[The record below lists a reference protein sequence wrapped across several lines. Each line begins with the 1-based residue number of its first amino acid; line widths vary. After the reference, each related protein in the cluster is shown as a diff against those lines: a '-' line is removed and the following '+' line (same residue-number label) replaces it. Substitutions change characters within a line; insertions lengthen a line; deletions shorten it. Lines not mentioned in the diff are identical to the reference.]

1 MWPTKFPDKIW
12 EWSVNGQ
19 RIWRFW
25 VILVIQVNNILIHSI
40 ESYGGPTL
48 AGAKLRTSYTQG
60 AEFILNGWI
69 FNWWAFLQWFTTS
82 AKEDLPETLR
92 WAELL
97 ISCPTLI
104 RGLFTESEH
113 TAHGENSA
121 SRGGHC
127 PTAWCIASN
136 LMRTP
141 AMFLSTDWILCIE
154 SNGWALSMTWYL
166 LSVLGI
172 KWSTIFFPF
181 YIFLSHKTR
190 QSELQNWIM

>member
-1 MWPTKFPDKIW
+1 MFEGWRRKENKTEKAVVKEESSMMWLTFLHRQVDEMWPTKFPDKIW

-19 RIWRFW
+19 RILRCW
-25 VILVIQVNNILIHSI
+25 VILVIQVNNILIHSN

-60 AEFILNGWI
+60 AEFILNGRI
-69 FNWWAFLQWFTTS
+69 FNWGAFLQWFTTS

-127 PTAWCIASN
+127 PTAWCIEFNAY
-136 LMRTP
+136 
-141 AMFLSTDWILCIE
+141 ACHVFVDWLNFMHRI
-154 SNGWALSMTWYL
+154 
-166 LSVLGI
+166 
-172 KWSTIFFPF
+172 
-181 YIFLSHKTR
+181 
-190 QSELQNWIM
+190 